1 MPLVASASPIPPRAA
16 PSMNSHAPPVTENL
30 RIKSIRAV
38 AAPAQ
43 IQVELPLSEAAALT
57 VQTTRRE
64 IQDVLAGR
72 DDRLLVIVG
81 PCSIHDPQ
89 AALDYAQKLKGLRAQ
104 LGRNLLIV
112 MRVYFE
118 KPRTTVGWKGLI
130 NDPYLDDSF
139 DIDRGLRVARKLL
152 LELNEQGLPAGV
164 EFLDILT
171 PQYLADL
178 VSWGAIGARTTESQL
193 HREMA
198 SGLSCAV
205 GFKNGTDG
213 SVKVAVDAV
222 QSARAPH
229 RFLSATQTGQISIFE
244 TAGNP
249 DSHIILRG
257 GSTGTNYDAAS
268 VEAAC
273 AAMTKAGVKPT
284 VMIDFSHANSRK
296 QHRLQLEVGCAVGN
310 QLAAGDER
318 IIGVMI
324 ESHLVEGR
332 QEIGPRDTMVYGQSV
347 TDACLAW
354 DDSADLLRALA
365 GSVAARRERLKKSA

>member
-1 MPLVASASPIPPRAA
+1 
-16 PSMNSHAPPVTENL
+16 MNNTAMPVTENL

-38 AAPAQ
+38 AAPVQ
-43 IQVELPLSEAAALT
+43 IQAELPLTEAAANT
-57 VQTTRRE
+57 VETARRE
-64 IQDVLAGR
+64 IQDVLSGR
-72 DDRLLVIVG
+72 DDRLLVVVG
-81 PCSIHDPQ
+81 PCSIHDPA
-89 AALDYAQKLKGLRAQ
+89 AALDYAARLQTLRTQ
-104 LGRNLLIV
+104 LGGELLIV

-130 NDPYLDDSF
+130 NDPHLDDSY
-139 DIDRGLRVARKLL
+139 DIDTGLRIARRLL
-152 LELNEQGLPAGV
+152 LDLNGQGMPAGV

-171 PQYLADL
+171 PQYIADL
-178 VSWGAIGARTTESQL
+178 VAWGAIGARTTESQL

-198 SGLSCAV
+198 SGLSCPV

-249 DSHIILRG
+249 DSHVILRG
-257 GSTGTNYDAAS
+257 GSTGTNYDATSVDAAS
-268 VEAAC
+268 
-273 AAMTKAGVKPT
+273 AAMVKAGMKPQL
-284 VMIDFSHANSRK
+284 MIDFSHANSRK
-296 QHRLQLEVGCAVGN
+296 QHRLQSEVARDVGT
-310 QLAAGDER
+310 QLAAGEQR

-332 QEIGPRDTMVYGQSV
+332 QEIGPRETMTYGQSV

-354 DDSADLLRALA
+354 DDSVEVLRGLA
-365 GSVAARRERLKKSA
+365 SAVAARRKQLAKSA